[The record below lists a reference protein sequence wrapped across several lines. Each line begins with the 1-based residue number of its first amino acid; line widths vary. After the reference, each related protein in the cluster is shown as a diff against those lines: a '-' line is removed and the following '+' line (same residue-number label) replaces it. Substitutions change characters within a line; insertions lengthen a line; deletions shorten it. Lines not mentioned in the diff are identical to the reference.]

1 MTRLIDFSSCNGLHA
16 VAQDYAHGERVP
28 PHRHRQAQLIHALCG
43 VVIVNTAQGRWVVPP
58 GRGVWVPAG
67 EEHDLH
73 LLGRVEVRTLF
84 VDPGVRAE
92 LPTRC
97 QLIAVSPLLREL
109 ILAALPLPVDR
120 PAEGRAWHILQ
131 LMLDELQG
139 SPTAGLHLP
148 WPVDATLADLCR
160 HLRQYPGERWTLTRA
175 ATRLAVSERTLS
187 RLFLKETGLSFGQWL
202 QRARLDSSLT
212 SLAAGHAIVDVAL
225 DHGYASPS
233 AFATRFRQVLG
244 VSPSAYRGQTE
255 LPVVPSPPPGPAR
268 LDR

>member
-1 MTRLIDFSSCNGLHA
+1 MFIDFSSCNGLHA
-16 VAQDYAHGERVP
+16 VAQDFAHGDRVP

-58 GRGVWVPAG
+58 ERGVWVPAG

-84 VDPGVRAE
+84 VDPQVRAD

-120 PAEGRAWHILQ
+120 PAEGRARYILQ

-148 WPVDATLADLCR
+148 WPNDALLAELCR
-160 HLRQYPGERWTLTRA
+160 HLRQHPGERWTLTRA
-175 ATRLAVSERTLS
+175 AARLAVSERTLS
-187 RLFLKETGLSFGQWL
+187 RLFLRETGLSFGCSGRDWI
-202 QRARLDSSLT
+202 RA
-212 SLAAGHAIVDVAL
+212 
-225 DHGYASPS
+225 
-233 AFATRFRQVLG
+233 
-244 VSPSAYRGQTE
+244 
-255 LPVVPSPPPGPAR
+255 
-268 LDR
+268 

>member
-1 MTRLIDFSSCNGLHA
+1 MLVDVSFCNGLYA
-16 VAQDYAHGERVP
+16 LSQDYAHGDRVP
-28 PHRHRQAQLIHALCG
+28 AHRHRQAQLIQALCG
-43 VVIVNTAQGRWVVPP
+43 VVIVNTAQGRWVAPP
-58 GRGVWVPAG
+58 GRGVWIPAD

-73 LLGRVEVRTLF
+73 LLGRAEVRTLF
-84 VDPGVRAE
+84 VEPEARAD

-109 ILAALPLPVDR
+109 ILAALPLPADQ
-120 PAEGRAWHILQ
+120 PAEGRARHILQ
-131 LMLDELQG
+131 LMLDELRG
-139 SPTAGLHLP
+139 SPTVGLHLP
-148 WPVDATLADLCR
+148 WPADVSLAELCR
-160 HLRQYPGERWTLTRA
+160 HLRQHPGERWTLGRA
-175 ATRLAVSERTLS
+175 AARLAISERTLS

-244 VSPSAYRGQTE
+244 VSPSAYRGQADLLDTTT
-255 LPVVPSPPPGPAR
+255 PAAPPGR
-268 LDR
+268 DRPDR

>member
-1 MTRLIDFSSCNGLHA
+1 MPR
-16 VAQDYAHGERVP
+16 
-28 PHRHRQAQLIHALCG
+28 
-43 VVIVNTAQGRWVVPP
+43 
-58 GRGVWVPAG
+58 
-67 EEHDLH
+67 
-73 LLGRVEVRTLF
+73 
-84 VDPGVRAE
+84 
-92 LPTRC
+92 
-97 QLIAVSPLLREL
+97 
-109 ILAALPLPVDR
+109 
-120 PAEGRAWHILQ
+120 
-131 LMLDELQG
+131 
-139 SPTAGLHLP
+139 SPTS
-148 WPVDATLADLCR
+148 VATCAS
-160 HLRQYPGERWTLTRA
+160 TRA

>member
-1 MTRLIDFSSCNGLHA
+1 MAGRPRAVLTAMFIDFSSCNGLHA
-16 VAQDYAHGERVP
+16 VAQDFAHGDRVP

-58 GRGVWVPAG
+58 ERGVWVPAG

-84 VDPGVRAE
+84 VDPQVRAD

-109 ILAALPLPVDR
+109 ILAALPLPADR
-120 PAEGRAWHILQ
+120 PAEGRARYILQ

-148 WPVDATLADLCR
+148 WPNDALLAELCR
-160 HLRQYPGERWTLTRA
+160 HLRQHPGERWTLTRA
-175 ATRLAVSERTLS
+175 
-187 RLFLKETGLSFGQWL
+187 
-202 QRARLDSSLT
+202 
-212 SLAAGHAIVDVAL
+212 
-225 DHGYASPS
+225 
-233 AFATRFRQVLG
+233 
-244 VSPSAYRGQTE
+244 
-255 LPVVPSPPPGPAR
+255 
-268 LDR
+268 